1 MQRFRAALLALGLV
15 ALLAGMALGVLATQ
29 AVDARDHDLGL
40 AGASR
45 VTAVDD
51 YADRARAVTL
61 LASHSAAFANFYQ
74 APGSRMSR
82 IEGRTG
88 EPDLMP
94 RVITALTDLENLF
107 PDSIASAS
115 FIDRSGAENARVVGK
130 RVDEA
135 RRAGQPTA
143 PTRCSSTAPSSCP
156 TTRSTSRRPTARSR
170 PATGSW
176 PTPPRSTSGLGVSP
190 AIVSFEITLESIRL
204 AAYSDNPAQQVRVV
218 DLLDGRVVVDS
229 KHPQD
234 VNAPLGRPDDHSLRW
249 VQTAR
254 DGVMRTRDH
263 MRHVV
268 RHARRDSNVATTWA
282 VVVSTPARSGA
293 WSGPFSAGPL
303 GVAGAG
309 VLLLFLSMVGYIRHG
324 RSMHRAARRDEL
336 TGLFNRRAAREC
348 AETMLARERGLA
360 VILFD
365 LDRFKHVNDSLGHHA
380 GDHLL
385 SVLGQ
390 RLAEVV
396 REPDDVVA
404 RLGGD
409 EFVVLARGMHN
420 EETIGVLCERLTRA
434 VSAPVTVDGID
445 VSVGVS
451 IGIALAPEHGTDYGT
466 LLQRADIAMYDA
478 KGRRAGWQ
486 VYRDELAG
494 ADRTG
499 LVLDADLRRA
509 VVDGELTVHYQPI
522 FAVAGGELT
531 GVEALVRWEH
541 PQRGLLMPGEFVPFA
556 ENTGA
561 IKAVTGA
568 VLELVLDQVV
578 RWREVGVDVPVA
590 VNVSAYDVNDPNFA
604 DRVAAAAGR
613 PRPGRVQPR
622 GRADRD
628 RAAGRPGRG
637 LGRPLA
643 AGPDGRAGRDRRLRL
658 RLRQPAL
665 PAPVPGVG
673 AQAGPQPGAGA
684 HRRPHRR
691 GPGALDHRDGARAA
705 GHLHRRGRRGRRHP
719 RGARRPG
726 LRPGAGLLP
735 AGPRGRRG
743 PRAGPRGRASLAAS
757 PGGPAGPP
765 AACPAA
771 RPSVAFP
778 SYADPLS
785 TSHQEPGGSATV
797 ASASPGS
804 PVDSRAVTTTTRSDR
819 LNATACRESTGTGW

>member
-29 AVDARDHDLGL
+29 AVDKRDHDLGL

-130 RVDEA
+130 SVMKPDELA
-135 RRAGQPTA
+135 ADRSDAVFFDRAFQLPYDKVYQSA
-143 PTRCSSTAPSSCP
+143 PYRSESTGDWVVANAAKVNIGP
-156 TTRSTSRRPTARSR
+156 
-170 PATGSW
+170 
-176 PTPPRSTSGLGVSP
+176 GVSP

-420 EETIGVLCERLTRA
+420 RGDDRGALRATDPGRQRPGQCRRHRRLRRRQHRHRA
-434 VSAPVTVDGID
+434 GARARHRLRHPPAVRRHRHVRREGPPRR
-445 VSVGVS
+445 
-451 IGIALAPEHGTDYGT
+451 LAGLPRRVRRRGPHRPGP
-466 LLQRADIAMYDA
+466 RRRPPPR
-478 KGRRAGWQ
+478 GRRRRAH
-486 VYRDELAG
+486 RALP
-494 ADRTG
+494 
-499 LVLDADLRRA
+499 ADLRR
-509 VVDGELTVHYQPI
+509 
-522 FAVAGGELT
+522 
-531 GVEALVRWEH
+531 
-541 PQRGLLMPGEFVPFA
+541 
-556 ENTGA
+556 
-561 IKAVTGA
+561 
-568 VLELVLDQVV
+568 
-578 RWREVGVDVPVA
+578 
-590 VNVSAYDVNDPNFA
+590 
-604 DRVAAAAGR
+604 
-613 PRPGRVQPR
+613 R
-622 GRADRD
+622 GRR
-628 RAAGRPGRG
+628 
-637 LGRPLA
+637 
-643 AGPDGRAGRDRRLRL
+643 
-658 RLRQPAL
+658 
-665 PAPVPGVG
+665 
-673 AQAGPQPGAGA
+673 A
-684 HRRPHRR
+684 HRRR
-691 GPGALDHRDGARAA
+691 GPG
-705 GHLHRRGRRGRRHP
+705 P
-719 RGARRPG
+719 
-726 LRPGAGLLP
+726 
-735 AGPRGRRG
+735 
-743 PRAGPRGRASLAAS
+743 LAA
-757 PGGPAGPP
+757 
-765 AACPAA
+765 PAA
-771 RPSVAFP
+771 RPADARRLRAVRREHRRHQGGDRRRPGRWCSTRWSAGARSV
-778 SYADPLS
+778 S
-785 TSHQEPGGSATV
+785 TSPWRST
-797 ASASPGS
+797 
-804 PVDSRAVTTTTRSDR
+804 SRRTT
-819 LNATACRESTGTGW
+819 

>member
-1 MQRFRAALLALGLV
+1 VQRFRAALLALGLV

-88 EPDLMP
+88 GADLMP

-130 RVDEA
+130 SVMRPDELVA
-135 RRAGQPTA
+135 DRSDAVFFDRAFQLPYDKVYQSA
-143 PTRCSSTAPSSCP
+143 PYRSESTGDWVIAN
-156 TTRSTSRRPTARSR
+156 A
-170 PATGSW
+170 AKVNI
-176 PTPPRSTSGLGVSP
+176 GLGVSP
-190 AIVSFEITLESIRL
+190 AIVSFEIKLESIRL
-204 AAYSDNPAQQVRVV
+204 AAYSDNPAQQVRIV

-234 VNAPLGRPDDHSLRW
+234 VNAPLGRPSDHSLRW
-249 VQTAR
+249 VQTAK
-254 DGVMRTRDH
+254 DGALRTRDH
-263 MRHVV
+263 LRLVV
-268 RHARRDSNVATTWA
+268 RHANRDSNLATTWA
-282 VVVSTPARSGA
+282 VVVSMPARAGA
-293 WSGPFSAGPL
+293 WSGPLSLGPL
-303 GVAGAG
+303 GVGGAGA
-309 VLLLFLSMVGYIRHG
+309 LLLFLSMVGYIEHG

-348 AETMLARERGLA
+348 AETMLAHERGLA

-409 EFVVLARGMHN
+409 EFVVLARGMHT
-420 EETIGVLCERLTRA
+420 EDTISVLCERLTRA

-486 VYRDELAG
+486 VYRDEFAG

-522 FAVAGGELT
+522 FAVAGGELC

-541 PQRGLLMPGEFVPFA
+541 PQRGLLMPGSFVPFA

-568 VLELVLDQVV
+568 VLDLVLDQVV
-578 RWREVGVDVPVA
+578 RWREAGVSVPVA
-590 VNVSAYDVNDPNFA
+590 VNVSAHDVNDPGFA
-604 DRVAAAAGR
+604 DRVAEMLAARGLDGTSLVIELTETALLADPDAASVVLWRLAQMGVQVAIDDFGSGYASLLYLR
-613 PRPGRVQPR
+613 RFPVSVLKLDRSLVQGLTVDSTDAALVRWTIEMAHALRVTCIAEGVEDVATLEALEVLGCDQAQGYHLQVPVS
-622 GRADRD
+622 AEDLALD
-628 RAAGRPGRG
+628 RAVVRP
-637 LGRPLA
+637 
-643 AGPDGRAGRDRRLRL
+643 
-658 RLRQPAL
+658 
-665 PAPVPGVG
+665 
-673 AQAGPQPGAGA
+673 
-684 HRRPHRR
+684 
-691 GPGALDHRDGARAA
+691 
-705 GHLHRRGRRGRRHP
+705 
-719 RGARRPG
+719 
-726 LRPGAGLLP
+726 
-735 AGPRGRRG
+735 
-743 PRAGPRGRASLAAS
+743 
-757 PGGPAGPP
+757 
-765 AACPAA
+765 
-771 RPSVAFP
+771 
-778 SYADPLS
+778 
-785 TSHQEPGGSATV
+785 
-797 ASASPGS
+797 
-804 PVDSRAVTTTTRSDR
+804 
-819 LNATACRESTGTGW
+819 

>member
-1 MQRFRAALLALGLV
+1 VQRFRAALLALGLV
-15 ALLAGMALGVLATQ
+15 ALLAGLALGVLAPQ
-29 AVDARDHDLGL
+29 AVEARDHDLGL

-74 APGSRMSR
+74 APGSRLSR

-94 RVITALTDLENLF
+94 RVVTALTDLENLF

-130 RVDEA
+130 SVMKPDELVA
-135 RRAGQPTA
+135 DRSHDVFFDRAFQLPYDKVYQSA
-143 PTRCSSTAPSSCP
+143 PYRSASTGDWVIANAAKVNIGP
-156 TTRSTSRRPTARSR
+156 
-170 PATGSW
+170 GI
-176 PTPPRSTSGLGVSP
+176 SP
-190 AIVSFEITLESIRL
+190 AIVSFEVTLESIRL

-218 DLLDGRVVVDS
+218 DLLDGRVVIDS

-234 VNAPLGRPDDHSLRW
+234 INAPLGRPNDHSLRW

-309 VLLLFLSMVGYIRHG
+309 VLLLFLSTVGYIRHG

-336 TGLFNRRAAREC
+336 TGLANRRAAREC

-434 VSAPVTVDGID
+434 VSAPVTVAGID

-466 LLQRADIAMYDA
+466 LLQGADIAMYDA
-478 KGRRAGWQ
+478 
-486 VYRDELAG
+486 
-494 ADRTG
+494 
-499 LVLDADLRRA
+499 
-509 VVDGELTVHYQPI
+509 
-522 FAVAGGELT
+522 
-531 GVEALVRWEH
+531 
-541 PQRGLLMPGEFVPFA
+541 
-556 ENTGA
+556 
-561 IKAVTGA
+561 
-568 VLELVLDQVV
+568 
-578 RWREVGVDVPVA
+578 
-590 VNVSAYDVNDPNFA
+590 
-604 DRVAAAAGR
+604 
-613 PRPGRVQPR
+613 
-622 GRADRD
+622 
-628 RAAGRPGRG
+628 
-637 LGRPLA
+637 
-643 AGPDGRAGRDRRLRL
+643 
-658 RLRQPAL
+658 
-665 PAPVPGVG
+665 
-673 AQAGPQPGAGA
+673 
-684 HRRPHRR
+684 
-691 GPGALDHRDGARAA
+691 
-705 GHLHRRGRRGRRHP
+705 
-719 RGARRPG
+719 
-726 LRPGAGLLP
+726 
-735 AGPRGRRG
+735 
-743 PRAGPRGRASLAAS
+743 
-757 PGGPAGPP
+757 
-765 AACPAA
+765 
-771 RPSVAFP
+771 
-778 SYADPLS
+778 
-785 TSHQEPGGSATV
+785 
-797 ASASPGS
+797 
-804 PVDSRAVTTTTRSDR
+804 
-819 LNATACRESTGTGW
+819 

>member
-1 MQRFRAALLALGLV
+1 VQRFRAALLALGLV

-88 EPDLMP
+88 GADLMP

-130 RVDEA
+130 SVMHPDELA
-135 RRAGQPTA
+135 ADRTDAVFFDRAFQLPYDKVYQSA
-143 PTRCSSTAPSSCP
+143 PYRSESTGDWVIAN
-156 TTRSTSRRPTARSR
+156 A
-170 PATGSW
+170 AKVNI
-176 PTPPRSTSGLGVSP
+176 GLGVSP
-190 AIVSFEITLESIRL
+190 AIVSFEIKLESIRL
-204 AAYSDNPAQQVRVV
+204 AAYSDNPAQQVRIV

-234 VNAPLGRPDDHSLRW
+234 VNAPLGRPSDHSLRW
-249 VQTAR
+249 VQTAK
-254 DGVMRTRDH
+254 DGALRTRDH
-263 MRHVV
+263 LRLVV
-268 RHARRDSNVATTWA
+268 RHANRDSNLATTWA
-282 VVVSTPARSGA
+282 VVVSMPARSGA

-303 GVAGAG
+303 SVAGTG
-309 VLLLFLSMVGYIRHG
+309 VLLLLLSMMGYIRHG

-348 AETMLARERGLA
+348 AETTLAHERGLA

-390 RLAEVV
+390 RLAEVL

-409 EFVVLARGMHN
+409 EFVVLARGMHT
-420 EETIGVLCERLTRA
+420 EDTISVLCERLTRA

-486 VYRDELAG
+486 VYRDEFAG

-522 FAVAGGELT
+522 FAVAGGELC

-541 PQRGLLMPGEFVPFA
+541 PQRGLLMPGSFVPFA

-568 VLELVLDQVV
+568 VLDLVLDQVV
-578 RWREVGVDVPVA
+578 RWREAGVSVPVA
-590 VNVSAYDVNDPNFA
+590 VNVSAHDVNDPGFA
-604 DRVAAAAGR
+604 DRVAEMLA
-613 PRPGRVQPR
+613 
-622 GRADRD
+622 
-628 RAAGRPGRG
+628 GRG
-637 LGRPLA
+637 LDGTSLVIELTETALLA
-643 AGPDGRAGRDRRLRL
+643 DPDAASVVLWRLAQMGVRVAIDDFGSGYASLLYLRRFPVSVLKLDRSLVQGLTVDSTDAALVRWTIEMAHALRVTCIAEGVEDVATLEALEVLGCDQAQGYHLQVPVSAEDLALDRAG
-658 RLRQPAL
+658 
-665 PAPVPGVG
+665 V
-673 AQAGPQPGAGA
+673 
-684 HRRPHRR
+684 RP
-691 GPGALDHRDGARAA
+691 
-705 GHLHRRGRRGRRHP
+705 
-719 RGARRPG
+719 
-726 LRPGAGLLP
+726 
-735 AGPRGRRG
+735 
-743 PRAGPRGRASLAAS
+743 
-757 PGGPAGPP
+757 
-765 AACPAA
+765 
-771 RPSVAFP
+771 
-778 SYADPLS
+778 
-785 TSHQEPGGSATV
+785 
-797 ASASPGS
+797 
-804 PVDSRAVTTTTRSDR
+804 
-819 LNATACRESTGTGW
+819 

>member
-1 MQRFRAALLALGLV
+1 M
-15 ALLAGMALGVLATQ
+15 
-29 AVDARDHDLGL
+29 
-40 AGASR
+40 
-45 VTAVDD
+45 
-51 YADRARAVTL
+51 
-61 LASHSAAFANFYQ
+61 
-74 APGSRMSR
+74 
-82 IEGRTG
+82 
-88 EPDLMP
+88 
-94 RVITALTDLENLF
+94 
-107 PDSIASAS
+107 
-115 FIDRSGAENARVVGK
+115 
-130 RVDEA
+130 
-135 RRAGQPTA
+135 
-143 PTRCSSTAPSSCP
+143 
-156 TTRSTSRRPTARSR
+156 
-170 PATGSW
+170 
-176 PTPPRSTSGLGVSP
+176 
-190 AIVSFEITLESIRL
+190 
-204 AAYSDNPAQQVRVV
+204 RVV

-234 VNAPLGRPDDHSLRW
+234 VNAPLGRPNDHSLRW

-254 DGVMRTRDH
+254 DGVLRTRDH

-466 LLQRADIAMYDA
+466 LLQCADIAMYDA

-486 VYRDELAG
+486 VYRDEFAG

-522 FAVAGGELT
+522 FAVAGGALT

-541 PQRGLLMPGEFVPFA
+541 PQRGLLMPGQFVPFA

-604 DRVAAAAGR
+604 DRVAEMLAGR
-613 PRPGRVQPR
+613 GLDGSSLVVELTETALLADPDAASVVLWRLAQMGVRVAIDDFGSGYASLLYLRRFPVSVLKL
-622 GRADRD
+622 DRSLVQGLTVDPTDAALVHWTIEMAHALRVTCIAEGVEDVATLEALEGLGCDQAQGYYLQVPVGAEDLALD
-628 RAAGRPGRG
+628 RAAVRP
-637 LGRPLA
+637 
-643 AGPDGRAGRDRRLRL
+643 
-658 RLRQPAL
+658 
-665 PAPVPGVG
+665 
-673 AQAGPQPGAGA
+673 
-684 HRRPHRR
+684 
-691 GPGALDHRDGARAA
+691 
-705 GHLHRRGRRGRRHP
+705 
-719 RGARRPG
+719 
-726 LRPGAGLLP
+726 
-735 AGPRGRRG
+735 
-743 PRAGPRGRASLAAS
+743 
-757 PGGPAGPP
+757 
-765 AACPAA
+765 
-771 RPSVAFP
+771 
-778 SYADPLS
+778 
-785 TSHQEPGGSATV
+785 
-797 ASASPGS
+797 
-804 PVDSRAVTTTTRSDR
+804 
-819 LNATACRESTGTGW
+819 

>member
-1 MQRFRAALLALGLV
+1 VQRFRAALLALGLV

-29 AVDARDHDLGL
+29 AVEQRDHDLGL

-82 IEGRTG
+82 IEGRSG

-94 RVITALTDLENLF
+94 RVITALTDLEKLF

-115 FIDRSGAENARVVGK
+115 FIDRSGAENARVVGTTVIK
-130 RVDEA
+130 PDELVA
-135 RRAGQPTA
+135 DRSDEVFFDRAFQLPYDKVYQSA
-143 PTRCSSTAPSSCP
+143 PYRSESTGDWVVASAAKVNIGP
-156 TTRSTSRRPTARSR
+156 
-170 PATGSW
+170 
-176 PTPPRSTSGLGVSP
+176 GVSP

-204 AAYSDNPAQQVRVV
+204 AAYSDNPSQQVRIV
-218 DLLDGRVVVDS
+218 DLLDGRVVIDS

-254 DGVMRTRDH
+254 DGVLRTRDH

-268 RHARRDSNVATTWA
+268 RNARRDSNVATTWA

-303 GVAGAG
+303 GVAAAG

-385 SVLGQ
+385 GVLGQ

-420 EETIGVLCERLTRA
+420 EDTIGVLCERLTRA

-466 LLQRADIAMYDA
+466 LLQCADIAMYDA

-499 LVLDADLRRA
+499 LILDADLRRA

-522 FAVAGGELT
+522 FAVAGGALT

-541 PQRGLLMPGEFVPFA
+541 PQRGLLMPGLFVPFA
-556 ENTGA
+556 ESTGA

-590 VNVSAYDVNDPNFA
+590 VNVSAYDVNDPTFA
-604 DRVAAAAGR
+604 DRVAEMLASRGLDGSSLVVELTETALLADPDAASVVLWRLAQMGV
-613 PRPGRVQPR
+613 RVAIDDFGSGYASLLYLRRFPVSVLKL
-622 GRADRD
+622 DRSLVQGLTIDPTDAALVHWTIEMAHALRVTCIAEGVEDVATLEALEGLGCDQAQGYYLQVPVGAEDLALD
-628 RAAGRPGRG
+628 RAVVRP
-637 LGRPLA
+637 
-643 AGPDGRAGRDRRLRL
+643 
-658 RLRQPAL
+658 
-665 PAPVPGVG
+665 
-673 AQAGPQPGAGA
+673 
-684 HRRPHRR
+684 
-691 GPGALDHRDGARAA
+691 
-705 GHLHRRGRRGRRHP
+705 
-719 RGARRPG
+719 
-726 LRPGAGLLP
+726 
-735 AGPRGRRG
+735 
-743 PRAGPRGRASLAAS
+743 
-757 PGGPAGPP
+757 
-765 AACPAA
+765 
-771 RPSVAFP
+771 
-778 SYADPLS
+778 
-785 TSHQEPGGSATV
+785 
-797 ASASPGS
+797 
-804 PVDSRAVTTTTRSDR
+804 
-819 LNATACRESTGTGW
+819 